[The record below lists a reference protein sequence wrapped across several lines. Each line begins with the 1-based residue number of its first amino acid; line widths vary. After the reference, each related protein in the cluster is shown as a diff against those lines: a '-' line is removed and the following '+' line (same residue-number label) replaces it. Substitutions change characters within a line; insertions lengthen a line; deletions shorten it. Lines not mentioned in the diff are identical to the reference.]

1 MDRQQKIDTKTYIA
15 GAALLLTL
23 ISTSIGVGWRLVE
36 DRMAVEAVA
45 VETAV
50 ALESISRDVNEMKEA
65 FKVLAQNSTNL
76 QVLKERVDAHDREL
90 NKQSS
95 RIDRLEQR

>member
-1 MDRQQKIDTKTYIA
+1 MDRQQNIDTKTYIA
-15 GAALLLTL
+15 VAGLL
-23 ISTSIGVGWRLVE
+23 ISLAVGSFGIGWRLVG
-36 DRMAVEAVA
+36 DRIA
-45 VETAV
+45 VETSAIETAA